1 MELFQERTRKELP
14 VSSSFTYVQ
23 ENEIADQLFN
33 VFESI
38 WAITSYNEENEIQEC
53 EIDLDYEAK
62 DEESPVLESFSLS
75 YMKRALDYYD
85 AINPKTGK
93 LSHTWRNVQNKFKTI
108 KDQSYK
114 SRFRDYTEKGRT
126 KKQKVDSA
134 DDYVYNNFERARDL
148 LCAVHDIDLKRW
160 AVRRAKMMS
169 LHGFVMSDH
178 RILNFKHEHNI
189 CSTKIIKVV
198 TKRDIVNEAEIK
210 KSADQFVSE
219 VKSLLPYYNED
230 FVLNTDRAGLQ
241 LEFPS
246 TRTLS
251 YQGEKTTLA
260 TVRSVNATTHSY
272 TVQPTITLSGK
283 IFGPVYICLK
293 EVNGRMSD
301 NIKANLPQLK
311 NVVVTC
317 SASGKLTTSLV
328 EYWRKECLI
337 PSLTSQSVLL
347 LSDSWPGQTSGKGI
361 YESIKGLK
369 RLEIPWKTTSTI
381 QPLDV
386 FFNRQWKVIVRRGS
400 RACSS

>member
-1 MELFQERTRKELP
+1 MYHVVLSQSEKTMSEINRIMKLFQERTRKELP
-14 VSSSFTYVQ
+14 ASSSLTHIQ

-38 WAITSYNEENEIQEC
+38 WTSTSYNEENEITLDHNTMDNEIEEC
-53 EIDLDYEAK
+53 EEDLDYEAK
-62 DEESPVLESFSLS
+62 DEENPVFESFSLS

-93 LSHTWRNVQNKFKTI
+93 RSHTWRNVQNKFRRI
-108 KDQSYK
+108 KDQSYM
-114 SRFRDYTEKGRT
+114 SRVRDYIEKGGT
-126 KKQKVDSA
+126 KKQKV
-134 DDYVYNNFERARDL
+134 
-148 LCAVHDIDLKRW
+148 
-160 AVRRAKMMS
+160 
-169 LHGFVMSDH
+169 
-178 RILNFKHEHNI
+178 
-189 CSTKIIKVV
+189 V
-198 TKRDIVNEAEIK
+198 TKREIVNEAKIK

-230 FVLNTDRAGLQ
+230 FVFNTDQAGLQ

-246 TRTLS
+246 IRTLS
-251 YQGEKTTLA
+251 YQGEKRTLA

-272 TVQPTITLSGK
+272 TVQPTITMSGK

-293 EVNGRMSD
+293 EVNGRMND

-311 NVVVTC
+311 NVVVTY

-328 EYWRKECLI
+328 EYWRNECLI

-347 LSDSWPGQTSGKGI
+347 LSDSWPGQTYGKGI
-361 YESIKGLK
+361 YESIKRLK

-386 FFNRQWKVIVRRGS
+386 FFNRQWRVIVRRVHK
-400 RACSS
+400 RLLLDEIDIHLAQRNVVQYVED